1 MYIFVDLEKV
11 INFFSK
17 YNIDITLFSNFEQSI
32 LIVLCNILVLLF
44 YGFLVYLV
52 LKIIPRILSWW
63 F

>member
-1 MYIFVDLEKV
+1 MYIFVSLEK
-11 INFFSK
+11 IISFFSK
-17 YNIDITLFSNFEQSI
+17 YNIDITLFSNFEQSL

-44 YGFLVYLV
+44 YGFLVYLT

>member
-1 MYIFVDLEKV
+1 MYIFVNLEKV
-11 INFFSK
+11 VSFFSN
-17 YNIDITLFSNFEQSI
+17 YGIDITLFSNFEQSL

-44 YGFLVYLV
+44 YGFLVYIT

>member
-1 MYIFVDLEKV
+1 MYIFVSLEK
-11 INFFSK
+11 ITSFFLK
-17 YNIDITLFSNFEQSI
+17 YGIDITLFSNFEQSI
-32 LIVLCNILVLLF
+32 LIVLCNILILLF

>member
-11 INFFSK
+11 ISFFSK
-17 YNIDITLFSNFEQSI
+17 YNIDITLFSNFEQSLLII
-32 LIVLCNILVLLF
+32 LANILMLLF

-52 LKIIPRILSWW
+52 LKIIPRIIDWW